1 MVSEREN
8 ELKAARSYFEQ
19 AIQVNSEFADPYCR
33 LGAVLEKQG
42 DPTEAVYLYQQA
54 LKKDPHHIPTHY
66 RLAQLY
72 LKQGRRERRSA
83 VTAGFSTS
91 KAS

>member
-1 MVSEREN
+1 M
-8 ELKAARSYFEQ
+8 
-19 AIQVNSEFADPYCR
+19 NSEFADPYCR

-42 DPTEAVYLYQQA
+42 EPTEAAYLYQQA

-72 LKQGRRERRSA
+72 LKQGREEEGQRLLRDFQHLKQAERERP
-83 VTAGFSTS
+83 
-91 KAS
+91 

>member
-1 MVSEREN
+1 MSEEN
-8 ELKAARSYFEQ
+8 ELEAARSYFQQ

-42 DPTEAVYLYQQA
+42 EQTEAAYLYQQA
-54 LKKDPHHIPTHY
+54 LKKDPRHIPTHY

-72 LKQGRRERRSA
+72 LKQGRREEGQRLLRD
-83 VTAGFSTS
+83 FQHL